1 MKKAMEALSD
11 RMASQGY
18 DRTAVAL
25 EHALIMIVCEINKLK
40 AKDKKIFTTIE
51 KLGDKIKELGDAI
64 EEIGF

>member
-18 DRTAVAL
+18 DKTAVAL

-40 AKDKKIFTTIE
+40 AKDTAIVIAIE
-51 KLGDKIKELGDAI
+51 KLGGKIKELGDAI